1 MWSLPLTCSI
11 GGGKQSCF
19 AMMSSLVLWAY
30 IHAKL
35 DSGSWCIVHDAVV
48 VLLAGRKGGGGG
60 CVWKVLSLFHVLKEL
75 AFP

>member
-1 MWSLPLTCSI
+1 
-11 GGGKQSCF
+11 
-19 AMMSSLVLWAY
+19 MMSSLVLSAY

-48 VLLAGRKGGGGG
+48 VLLAGRKGAGGGG
-60 CVWKVLSLFHVLKEL
+60 VCVWKVLSLFHVLKEL